1 MNPEDKESLEKHLRE
16 IAALLLKNTPPSS
29 LEDFESIEV
38 TVRDHILT
46 EVGPFIGSFFV
57 RRQAEPEGEKSEKSK
72 VLSGE

>member
-16 IAALLLKNTPPSS
+16 ISAILLKNTPPSS

-38 TVRDHILT
+38 AVRDHILT
-46 EVGPFIGSFFV
+46 EVGPVIGSFFV
-57 RRQAEPEGEKSEKSK
+57 KRPAEPDREESEKSR